1 MGGDDYRR
9 GHYLSKYKL
18 ESEQDYLDR
27 LEQTPL
33 DNQVK
38 NVVHIYS
45 SFIWRENPVR
55 EYGSIENDPALKPFL
70 MDADHDGRS
79 FNMIM
84 REATIWSSVYGHCWL
99 LLDKPTIE
107 AATRAEELAADIRPY
122 LTLITPENVFDW
134 KYERQASGAYRLT
147 YLKVREMSEHPLK
160 INTDLLKRSFRVWTP
175 DTIELW
181 EADNEHEPVLVE
193 RIDNPL
199 GMIPAVC
206 VYAQRSPIRGIG
218 VSDVADVADI
228 QRAVYNELSEI
239 EQLIRI
245 SNHPSLAKT
254 DSTEASAGAG
264 SVIQMP
270 DDLDPGLTPF
280 LLQPNSNNLDGI
292 RASIEDKIKAVD
304 RTTHLGAV
312 RATEKQAKSGIALQT
327 EFQMLNSKLSEK
339 ADLLELAEEQL
350 WTIWCAWQNREWDG
364 MIDYADSFDLRD
376 YSSDLQFLQMARA
389 SGIQSDTYL
398 KSIDKQIAALV
409 IDDDS
414 DLSKANA
421 EIDSVNTVGVFDD
434 SLQIYKYHIDSEI
447 VTKNEVRDSLGLE
460 PTADGDQPARPQ
472 VAPDSAIGQFD
483 TGLPVG

>member
-1 MGGDDYRR
+1 
-9 GHYLSKYKL
+9 
-18 ESEQDYLDR
+18 
-27 LEQTPL
+27 
-33 DNQVK
+33 
-38 NVVHIYS
+38 
-45 SFIWRENPVR
+45 
-55 EYGSIENDPALKPFL
+55 
-70 MDADHDGRS
+70 
-79 FNMIM
+79 
-84 REATIWSSVYGHCWL
+84 
-99 LLDKPTIE
+99 
-107 AATRAEELAADIRPY
+107 
-122 LTLITPENVFDW
+122 
-134 KYERQASGAYRLT
+134 
-147 YLKVREMSEHPLK
+147 
-160 INTDLLKRSFRVWTP
+160 
-175 DTIELW
+175 
-181 EADNEHEPVLVE
+181 
-193 RIDNPL
+193 
-199 GMIPAVC
+199 MIPAVC

-280 LLQPNSNNLDGI
+280 LLQPNSSNLDGI

-364 MIDYADSFDLRD
+364 LIDYADSFDLRD
-376 YSSDLQFLQMARA
+376 YHADLEFLQMAKA
-389 SGIQSDTYL
+389 TGLQSGTFNR
-398 KSIDKQIAALV
+398 SIDRQIAALV
-409 IDDDS
+409 VDDDELTQAY
-414 DLSKANA
+414 D
-421 EIDSVNTVGVFDD
+421 EIDQQRAF
-434 SLQIYKYHIDSEI
+434 
-447 VTKNEVRDSLGLE
+447 
-460 PTADGDQPARPQ
+460 GDFA
-472 VAPDSAIGQFD
+472 